1 MASTTENSI
10 RIDALNDELQKHEAN
25 TVDASALSNAQKQL
39 LLDALGSP
47 AININSTH
55 AKQGYLVYGVKAGLW
70 NNDWVFAEVLDNTQT
85 LESHYRVIIRN
96 TII

>member
-10 RIDALNDELQKHEAN
+10 RIDALNQEFQKHEAN
-25 TVDASALSNAQKQL
+25 TVDASALTNAQKQL
-39 LLDALGSP
+39 LLDELGSP
-47 AININSTH
+47 AISISSPH

-85 LESHYRVIIRN
+85 LESHYRVIVRV
-96 TII
+96 TL